1 MLFSPVLFVLTLF
14 VPLLVAAESTI
25 SQEGAALGVG
35 TVFEQLTVGTIILIV
50 SWIMDVGREL
60 REEQDLVV

>member
-1 MLFSPVLFVLTLF
+1 MGLTLF
-14 VPLLVAAESTI
+14 VPLLVSDEGMTTSTTPGTGLMG
-25 SQEGAALGVG
+25 EGPVVNQLIVG
-35 TVFEQLTVGTIILIV
+35 MIIIIV